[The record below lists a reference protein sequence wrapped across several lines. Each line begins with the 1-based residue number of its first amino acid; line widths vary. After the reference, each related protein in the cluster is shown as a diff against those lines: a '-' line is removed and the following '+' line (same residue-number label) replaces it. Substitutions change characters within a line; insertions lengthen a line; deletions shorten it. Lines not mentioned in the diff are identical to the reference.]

1 MSLKC
6 IFHILKKKK
15 QQQEKQYMYVT
26 TNIQGLQTLFRI
38 GEQQMQHLEK
48 KKSTQKS
55 VQPNNTKHTDSIFFF
70 LKNNLAHIYLK
81 ICR

>member
-6 IFHILKKKK
+6 IFHILKKKKK

-38 GEQQMQHLEK
+38 CEQQMQHLEK
-48 KKSTQKS
+48 KKH
-55 VQPNNTKHTDSIFFF
+55 TKKRTTKQH
-70 LKNNLAHIYLK
+70 
-81 ICR
+81 